1 MNGWADAVQAAG
13 RLQASY
19 PGWRVRAVSRHSGPG
34 VEANRDSGGVCS
46 VIGTPAE
53 VEAEL
58 ARTAGDLP
66 A

>member
-1 MNGWADAVQAAG
+1 MTGWADAVQAAD
-13 RLQASY
+13 RLQAAY
-19 PGWRVRAVSRHSGPG
+19 PGWRVRAVARHDGPG
-34 VEANRDSGGVCS
+34 VEANRDGGRVCS

-58 ARTAGDLP
+58 AQTASEP